1 VKNVMVVIPA
11 LNEEGLIASV
21 VRGLRDRGFERIR
34 VIDNGSSDDT
44 AARARSAGAAVCN
57 EPRRGYGSACQRG
70 ISRLPSGIDWV
81 LFCDADGSDDLS
93 GLPTLFAIAPAA
105 DLVIGSR
112 RMTPQSRKAL
122 TGAQDWGNELAVALI
137 RWGWGVRYTD
147 LGPLRLVRRSA
158 LEAMQIRDRGS
169 GWTVEMQIRAAELG
183 LRVVEAPVRYFPRQA
198 GRSKISGTV
207 RGTLRAGSAILWKIA
222 VHYTRHLLCRNCKT
236 GLDTITHKV

>member
-1 VKNVMVVIPA
+1 
-11 LNEEGLIASV
+11 
-21 VRGLRDRGFERIR
+21 
-34 VIDNGSSDDT
+34 
-44 AARARSAGAAVCN
+44 VCH

-70 ISRLPSGIDWV
+70 ISRLPSDIDWV

-112 RMTPQSRKAL
+112 RMTLQSRKAL
-122 TGAQDWGNELAVALI
+122 TGAPGPWQRACGGPDPVGL
-137 RWGWGVRYTD
+137 GVRYTD
-147 LGPLRLVRRSA
+147 LGPPRLVRRSA

-169 GWTVEMQIRAAELG
+169 GWTVEMQIRAVELG
-183 LRVVEAPVRYFPRQA
+183 LRVIEAPVRYFPRQA
-198 GRSKISGTV
+198 GRSKIPGTV

-222 VHYTRHLLCRNCKT
+222 VHYIRHLLCRNCKT